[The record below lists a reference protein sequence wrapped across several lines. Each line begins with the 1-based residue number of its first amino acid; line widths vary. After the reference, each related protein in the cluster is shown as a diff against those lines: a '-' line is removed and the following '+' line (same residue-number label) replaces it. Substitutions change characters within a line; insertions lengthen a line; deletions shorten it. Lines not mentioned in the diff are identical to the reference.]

1 MVIIATSFK
10 YIQIHYLKILD
21 FIKSLCNISSYFH
34 GRIYLYCILLGEIKM
49 NGICTTDKLSI
60 TPKEIGDVPY
70 SSEVDYRIF
79 SRVLNDTVASYKL
92 YWLLALLDEISE
104 RKSEIEFK
112 KLICKNVPPM
122 YLE

>member
-1 MVIIATSFK
+1 
-10 YIQIHYLKILD
+10 
-21 FIKSLCNISSYFH
+21 
-34 GRIYLYCILLGEIKM
+34 M
-49 NGICTTDKLSI
+49 NGIYTTDKLSI
-60 TPKEIGDVPY
+60 SPKEIGDVPY

-112 KLICKNVPPM
+112 KLICKNVTPM